1 MASTLST
8 TYVNGLYTNLI
19 GFTDPAGAAAW
30 AAQIDLGTS
39 PYNVANAFLDVY
51 QQSGA
56 PVALLYQAAFGRV
69 PDYDG
74 YAYWL
79 NNFKT
84 VSAGDPLLLSQQ
96 FYASTEFAN
105 RIGGDPTNLTE
116 SAYVN
121 ALYLNVLGRPGD
133 PSGATYWTD
142 WLTAQ
147 ETALGGTDTA
157 KDTARNQL
165 LDIFAMSGENVSEHG
180 KQIETFTIFAGFDN
194 RAPTTAEFTA
204 AETQAE
210 LTTVTGVVGASP
222 NFGTTGPAPVPI
234 FALSL
239 AADPASVVEGSA
251 STFTVTTN
259 VPTLAALD
267 YNISVVGDTL
277 GGTAGAASSNDFGT
291 LPTTVKV
298 ATGASTATFAITP
311 VADNITEGPE
321 GFKVTLLNGAT
332 PVVSTTALIT
342 DLVDSTP
349 PVVTAG
355 QVIPYAENLVAG
367 ATVGTVAATDNV
379 GVTGFTIASG
389 NDKGYF
395 AIDGDRKSVV

>member
-19 GFTDPAGAAAW
+19 GFTDPAGTAAW

-210 LTTVTGVVGASP
+210 LTTVTEVVGASP

-395 AIDGDRKSVV
+395 AIDGKGW